1 MAVSL
6 FSLIPEK
13 RMDDVLSNLQEFTGL
28 SIQLVSSRGELI
40 RRYGEPFCYC
50 RLLQKNAFPPE
61 TCGRRYVKAGKRAQS
76 LGESYI
82 FNCPANLNSIAFPLV
97 NKGEFLGSVM
107 IGPFLLDTPDSSI
120 VSDLAEKYRLT
131 SALALE
137 LFDEL
142 RSVPVMTP
150 AKANQLMKLA
160 DHLLSPL
167 LPGERA
173 LLLESQQKM
182 FQQSRLNET
191 IQVYK
196 EQEPDQSLEY
206 FNKKEKDLLAKVRTG
221 SVTDVKA
228 LLNDLIGHIM
238 FSEGADIRTIR
249 VRFIELTTLLSR
261 VAIDGG
267 ARTDSIYR
275 LNSQFIEKL
284 YMEQTL
290 ENVCIQMQEVLES
303 FMNAMFSEIDKG
315 NPYVRKALRY
325 MHDNYSAHLDLEKVA
340 EYVGLSPS
348 YFSSLFHKIVGE
360 SFRDRLNRIR
370 VEESKRLLLSA
381 RYSLGDIAVAMG
393 FPDQSYYSKVFKKI
407 IGVTPGKYR
416 E

>member
-1 MAVSL
+1 M
-6 FSLIPEK
+6 
-13 RMDDVLSNLQEFTGL
+13 
-28 SIQLVSSRGELI
+28 
-40 RRYGEPFCYC
+40 
-50 RLLQKNAFPPE
+50 
-61 TCGRRYVKAGKRAQS
+61 
-76 LGESYI
+76 
-82 FNCPANLNSIAFPLV
+82 
-97 NKGEFLGSVM
+97 
-107 IGPFLLDTPDSSI
+107 
-120 VSDLAEKYRLT
+120 
-131 SALALE
+131 
-137 LFDEL
+137 
-142 RSVPVMTP
+142 
-150 AKANQLMKLA
+150 
-160 DHLLSPL
+160 
-167 LPGERA
+167 
-173 LLLESQQKM
+173 
-182 FQQSRLNET
+182 
-191 IQVYK
+191 
-196 EQEPDQSLEY
+196 
-206 FNKKEKDLLAKVRTG
+206 AKVRTG
-221 SVTDVKA
+221 SVTDVKG

-238 FSEGADIRTIR
+238 FSEGADLRTIR

-284 YMEQTL
+284 YSEQTL

>member
-6 FSLIPEK
+6 FSLIPEE
-13 RMDDVLSNLQEFTGL
+13 RVDDVLSNLQEFTGL
-28 SIQLVSSRGELI
+28 NIQLVNSRGALI
-40 RRYGEPFCYC
+40 RRYGTQVCYC
-50 RLLQKNAFPPE
+50 SMLQKKAFSPAA
-61 TCGRRYVKAGKRAQS
+61 CGKLYVKAGRRAQS

-82 FNCPANLNSIAFPLV
+82 FTCHANLDSIAFPLV
-97 NKGEFLGSVM
+97 NKGEILGRVM
-107 IGPFLLDTPDSSI
+107 IGPFLLDTPDSSV
-120 VSDLAEKYRLT
+120 VSDISEKYGL
-131 SALALE
+131 SAPFSLE

-142 RSVPVMTP
+142 GSVPVLSP

-173 LLLESQQKM
+173 LLLASQQKM

-196 EQEPDQSLEY
+196 EQQPDHSLVY

-238 FSEGADIRTIR
+238 FSEGTDLRTIR

-303 FMNAMFSEIDKG
+303 FMNAMFSETDKG

-325 MHDNYSAHLDLEKVA
+325 MHDNYSTHLDLDRVA
-340 EYVGLSPS
+340 EFVGLSPS
-348 YFSSLFHKIVGE
+348 YFSTLFHRIVGE
-360 SFRDRLNRIR
+360 SFRDRLCRIR
-370 VEESKRLLLSA
+370 VEESKRLLLA
-381 RYSLGDIAVAMG
+381 EKYSLGDIAVAMG
-393 FPDQSYYSKVFKKI
+393 FPDQSYYSKVFKKFT
-407 IGVTPGKYR
+407 GVTPGKYR